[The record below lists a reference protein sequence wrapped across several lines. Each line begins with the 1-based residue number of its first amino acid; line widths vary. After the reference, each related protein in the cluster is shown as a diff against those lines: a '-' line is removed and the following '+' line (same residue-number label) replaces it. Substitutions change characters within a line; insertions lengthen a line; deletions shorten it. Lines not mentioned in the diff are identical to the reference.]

1 VKLKRNIEK
10 RLELCQQIINIR
22 GGKGGVEKGIVVEM
36 VVLAVVVILLVMV
49 NKYLIYIHAELNS
62 HKPITELA

>member
-1 VKLKRNIEK
+1 VRLKRNTVK

-22 GGKGGVEKGIVVEM
+22 GGKEGVEKAVVVV

-49 NKYLIYIHAELNS
+49 NKYLTYIHAELNS
-62 HKPITELA
+62 HKPITELE